1 MFCSRTKVW
10 YSHYSLH
17 SDLILDMCSHLSRSC
32 LNVSAHEFPNA
43 NLMPFTLCIFPVVS
57 VLAACAILITHQQT
71 HPTLPRRFLYPLT
84 NTIVFSFKNPR
95 RQFRQSARYITT
107 NLQLESMC
115 ALPVWL
121 PAYWIWIY
129 VCLNISICAWIT
141 LTGSEIRCQRDCQ
154 INHLY
159 IYIYHIES
167 FRRIDLAFR
176 VPDNFEPHPYGID
189 MQWYGTHN
197 RMQ

>member
-1 MFCSRTKVW
+1 MFP
-10 YSHYSLH
+10 SLSKLSQCVCTWVSKRK
-17 SDLILDMCSHLSRSC
+17 SDAFYALYLPCCLSSC
-32 LNVSAHEFPNA
+32 CLCNPDNAPTNSPNSAQE
-43 NLMPFTLCIFPVVS
+43 VS
-57 VLAACAILITHQQT
+57 V
-71 HPTLPRRFLYPLT
+71 LYPLT